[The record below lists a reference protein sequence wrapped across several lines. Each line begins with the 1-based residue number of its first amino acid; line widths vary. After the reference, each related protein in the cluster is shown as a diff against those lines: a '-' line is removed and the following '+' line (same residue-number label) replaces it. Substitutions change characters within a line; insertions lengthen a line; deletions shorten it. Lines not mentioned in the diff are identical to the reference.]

1 MKAMKAMKDMQ
12 DNLTK
17 PRVLVIDDQASI
29 RFLIARLLSRNFEVA
44 CARDVDD
51 GLSRLAAFKPDV
63 ILMDVDM
70 PGKNGIE
77 GLQEILKLDLGVRV
91 IVMTGSFLS
100 ADRDSFIALGAD
112 AFIPKPFATRE
123 LFDLV
128 TRLAGGRSERR
139 SPCAAEDPRHFPCE
153 LLDII

>member
-1 MKAMKAMKDMQ
+1 MRLQYMKDMN

-17 PRVLVIDDQASI
+17 RRVLVIDDQASI
-29 RFLIARLLSRNFEVA
+29 RFLLTRLLSRNFEVA

-51 GLSRLAAFKPDV
+51 GLSRLAVFKPDV

-100 ADRDSFIALGAD
+100 ADRDSFLALGAD

-123 LFDLV
+123 VFDLV
-128 TRLAGGRSERR
+128 TRLAGARIARR
-139 SPCAAEDPRHFPCE
+139 SPCSAEDPRRFPCE
-153 LLDII
+153 QIDII